1 MEGDRFTTPQTVT
14 AVVCLGWVVALLLYD
29 LFLVLW
35 GYTDAT
41 VSAVCSKLF
50 RRAPVLAFLAGLVV
64 GHLVWPITRFY
75 GSGDARTK
83 GTYEK
88 PIGERGHQD

>member
-1 MEGDRFTTPQTVT
+1 MEGDRFTTSQTVT
-14 AVVCLGWVVALLLYD
+14 AVVCLCWVVALLLYD

-41 VSAVCSKLF
+41 VSMVCSKLF
-50 RRAPVLAFLAGLVV
+50 RRAPVLAFLVGLVV

-75 GSGDARTK
+75 ESEAQQTK
-83 GTYEK
+83 ETYEK
-88 PIGERGHQD
+88 PICERGSQD